1 MLIYEV
7 GSDDANVPILRVL
20 CSRRYTAVTVEN
32 WTPPTSKTD
41 SARKFGLDRM
51 LELWLLFISWPIMP
65 CKVRM
70 DDNDYILFPCACE
83 YHLCIGFPTWRL
95 PLGPIGQLGPRN
107 SDLVPF

>member
-70 DDNDYILFPCACE
+70 TMTISYFRVRVNILASAF
-83 YHLCIGFPTWRL
+83 RL
-95 PLGPIGQLGPRN
+95 GLASWADWPARSKKY